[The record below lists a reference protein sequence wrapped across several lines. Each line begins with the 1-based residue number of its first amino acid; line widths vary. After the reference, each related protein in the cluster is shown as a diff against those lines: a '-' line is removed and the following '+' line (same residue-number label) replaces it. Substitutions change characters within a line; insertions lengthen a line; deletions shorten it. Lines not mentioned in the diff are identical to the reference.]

1 MKLFAARPKNH
12 HGSTTSGRDGV
23 TRSAPPISHRTV
35 KGRMLFVAVGLG
47 AALAVATGRAV
58 VLQTV
63 EAPQLQREAA
73 KNYLR
78 TETLDDWRGDIVDR
92 NGRLLGVSVHRWAIT
107 VDPQS
112 VADPRRTAK
121 VLAPVTGLSESEVLR
136 RIDPMA
142 IDVDEDQPLNPASAL
157 ARELTAPLVR
167 AMSGAWEMPRSH
179 FDRRLE
185 ILERFFQLEQLRS
198 PAIFGV
204 VDELAAAAENTAR
217 ALATDV
223 EKLRFFPT
231 RGRRFAYV
239 AHDLDDQAVK
249 LLAEARDA
257 ETRRC
262 REARELGESCGNAL
276 SAVFARPESR
286 RYYPK
291 RELGSQ
297 LLGLVGRDSK
307 GLSGVEAAMD
317 AFLSGGMEKA
327 LAIKDTSGHRI
338 FLDGLPPDATLV
350 GNTVELTIDQ
360 QIQAWA
366 EQELG
371 RACLA
376 AGARAG
382 YAIAI
387 RPKTGEVLAAAN
399 FPNYN
404 PNTYQQWFKEQQP
417 IKEERAALAERRKN
431 LEWAAGFGFS
441 KKAFGAQAEATRREI
456 GQGLEQEIDAFVEY
470 QHAYPNASRNMA
482 FLDVYEPGSIMKV
495 FTAAAA
501 LEEKVIDLETVYPLE
516 NGDWEIEDLEGN
528 VIHDI
533 AKLSEGNLELIL
545 KKSSNIGA
553 SKIAF
558 DLGAPKLE
566 EYLRKFGFGAPTHSG
581 FPGEPKGI
589 LRPADQWVPVELA
602 NISFG
607 QGMAASGIQ
616 LAMALGA
623 LANDGRLMQPLLV
636 KRVLDGAG
644 RVVQSWEPKEVRQ
657 VVSPETAHTLLD
669 LMQAVVEPDGTGK
682 RAYIPEW
689 PVAGKTGT
697 GQKPHLRRRGY
708 SEEMWVNTFFG
719 VAPANDPEVAIVIL
733 IDEPK
738 GKKHGGG
745 LIAAPA
751 FKKIMEKTLAY
762 LGVPSP
768 YVTGKRMAWL
778 EPEVLAERR
787 AEEKV
792 QAEDDALDRVRAL
805 TPKIATAEGMVTVPD
820 FRGLTM
826 AEVKR
831 LAGEI
836 GLAVRFEGTGIATAQ
851 SVLPSETV
859 SATEGVLV
867 TFRSHIPDAVTR
879 SGDAAP
885 VLPGGP
891 ELGLD
896 DGRSPTL
903 GHDERQGPTLGHD
916 ERRAPMLDDE
926 VSDGPLAPFQR
937 AQGGDQ

>member
-1 MKLFAARPKNH
+1 MKWRFRQGGNH
-12 HGSTTSGRDGV
+12 HGAARVNIQPRAT
-23 TRSAPPISHRTV
+23 PPISVRTV
-35 KGRMLFVAVGLG
+35 RGRMLFVAVGLG
-47 AALAVATGRAV
+47 LALLVATGRAF

-63 EAPQLQREAA
+63 EAPALKREAA
-73 KNYLR
+73 KNYVVSD
-78 TETLDDWRGDIVDR
+78 TLDDWRGDIVDR

-107 VDPQS
+107 VDPKE
-112 VADPRRTAK
+112 VADPRRTAM
-121 VLAPVTGLSESEVLR
+121 VLAPVTGLSEAEVLR
-136 RIDPMA
+136 RIDPSA
-142 IDVDEDQPLNPASAL
+142 ADPDDDRPQNPASAL
-157 ARELTAPLVR
+157 ARSLTAPMVR
-167 AMSGAWEMPRSH
+167 AMAGAWDLPRSY
-179 FDRRLE
+179 FDRRLDV
-185 ILERFFQLEQLRS
+185 LERFFQLEQLRS
-198 PAIFGV
+198 EAVFGI
-204 VDELAAAAENTAR
+204 VDKLAGAAENTAR
-217 ALATDV
+217 ALTTDV

-231 RGRRFAYV
+231 RGKRFAYV
-239 AHDLDDQAVK
+239 AHDLDDTAVTR
-249 LLAEARDA
+249 LAEARDA
-257 ETRRC
+257 EKRRC
-262 REARELGESCGNAL
+262 REAREVGEECKNAL
-276 SAVFARPESR
+276 TAVWAKPESR

-291 RELGSQ
+291 RELASQ
-297 LLGLVGRDSK
+297 VLGLVGRDDK
-307 GLSGVEAAMD
+307 GLSGVEAAMN
-317 AFLSGGMEKA
+317 AFLSGGMEKVT
-327 LAIKDTSGHRI
+327 AIKDTSGHRI
-338 FLDGLPPDATLV
+338 YLDGLPADAALV

-382 YAIAI
+382 YVVAI
-387 RPKTGEVLAAAN
+387 RPKTGEVLATAN

-404 PNTYQQWFKEQQP
+404 PNTYQEWFKEQQP
-417 IKEERAALAERRKN
+417 IKEERAALAERRRN
-431 LEWAAGFGFS
+431 LEWAASFGFAG
-441 KKAFGAQAEATRREI
+441 KAYGDQTDEARREI
-456 GQGLEQEIDAFVEY
+456 GTGLEQEIDAFVEY

-501 LEEKVIDLETVYPLE
+501 LEEKVIDLDTVFDLE
-516 NGDWEIEDLEGN
+516 GGDWELDDVEGN

-533 AKLSEGNLELIL
+533 SKLSEGNIGTIL

-558 DLGAPKLE
+558 LLGAPKLE

-602 NISFG
+602 NVSFG

-636 KRVLDGAG
+636 KRVLDGHG
-644 RVVQSWEPKEVRQ
+644 KVLEEWQPKEVRQ
-657 VVSPETAHTLLD
+657 VVTPETAHTVLD
-669 LMQAVVEPDGTGK
+669 LMQGVVEPDGTGR

-708 SEEMWVNTFFG
+708 SEDMWVNTFFG
-719 VAPANDPEVAIVIL
+719 VAPANDPEVAMVIL

-751 FKKIMEKTLAY
+751 FRAIMEKTLAY

-778 EPEVLAERR
+778 DPQVLAERR
-787 AEEKV
+787 AEEKLAV
-792 QAEDDALDRVRAL
+792 DADPMEAL
-805 TPKIATAEGMVTVPD
+805 APKVAAAEGRVTVPD

-826 AEVKR
+826 AEAKR
-831 LAGEI
+831 VAASC
-836 GLAVRFEGTGIATAQ
+836 GLVVRFEGSGIATAQ

-859 SATEGVLV
+859 EATEGVTV
-867 TFRSHIPDAVTR
+867 TFRSHLPDARTR
-879 SGDAAP
+879 SGSERPVMPGVPTIGMPEMDRRIPMLDEEELASQPALDPHSAP
-885 VLPGGP
+885 IGPGGP
-891 ELGLD
+891 V
-896 DGRSPTL
+896 
-903 GHDERQGPTLGHD
+903 
-916 ERRAPMLDDE
+916 APM
-926 VSDGPLAPFQR
+926 SPLAPFQR
-937 AQGGDQ
+937 AQGGGQ

>member
-1 MKLFAARPKNH
+1 MKRLFSRRPANQF
-12 HGSTTSGRDGV
+12 GAPNVSLASRV
-23 TRSAPPISHRTV
+23 IPPISHRTV
-35 KGRMLFVAVGLG
+35 KGRMLFVALGLG
-47 AALAVATGRAV
+47 IALLVATGRAF

-63 EAPQLQREAA
+63 EAPALKREAA
-73 KNYLR
+73 KNYMR

-107 VDPQS
+107 VDPKQ
-112 VADPRRTAK
+112 VTDLTRTAR
-121 VLAPVTGLSESEVLR
+121 VLAPIVGLSEAEVQR
-136 RIDPMA
+136 RIDPTA
-142 IDVDEDQPLNPASAL
+142 AEVDEDQPLNPASDL
-157 ARELTAPLVR
+157 ARSLTAPMVV
-167 AMSGAWEMPRSH
+167 AMSESWGISRTY
-179 FDRRLE
+179 FDRRLD
-185 ILERFFQLEQLRS
+185 ILERFFQLEQLRTA
-198 PAIFGV
+198 AIFGI
-204 VDELAAAAENTAR
+204 VDQLANGAENTAR

-239 AHDLDDQAVK
+239 AHDLEDATVK
-249 LLAEARDA
+249 LLADARDA

-262 REARELGESCGNAL
+262 REAREVGEECHNAL
-276 SAVFARPESR
+276 KAVWARPESR

-291 RELGSQ
+291 RELAAQ
-297 LLGLVGRDSK
+297 IVGLVGRDDK
-307 GLSGVEAAMD
+307 GLSGIEAAMNG
-317 AFLSGGMEKA
+317 FLSGGMERVQA
-327 LAIKDTSGHRI
+327 VKDTSGHRI

-382 YAIAI
+382 YAVAI

-404 PNTYQQWFKEQQP
+404 PNTFQQWFKDQQP

-431 LEWAAGFGFS
+431 LELAASFGFA
-441 KKAFGAQAEATRREI
+441 KKAYGSQTDETRKEI
-456 GQGLEQEIDAFVEY
+456 GLGLEQEIDAFVEY

-501 LEEKVIDLETVYPLE
+501 LQEKVVDLDTVFDLEH
-516 NGDWEIEDLEGN
+516 GDWEIDDVEGN

-533 AKLSEGNLELIL
+533 AKLDEGNLGLIL

-558 DLGAPKLE
+558 LLGAPKLE
-566 EYLRKFGFGAPTHSG
+566 KYLRDFGFGTNTKSG

-589 LRPADQWVPVELA
+589 VRPSDQWVPVELA
-602 NISFG
+602 NVSFG
-607 QGMAASGIQ
+607 QGMAATGIQ

-623 LANDGRLMQPLLV
+623 LANEGRLMQPLLV
-636 KRVLDGAG
+636 KRVLDGSG
-644 RVVQSWEPKEVRQ
+644 KVIQEWLPTEVRQ
-657 VVSPETAHTLLD
+657 VVSPEIARTVLD
-669 LMQAVVEPDGTGK
+669 LMQGVIEPDGTGR

-719 VAPANDPEVAIVIL
+719 VAPVNDPEIALVIL

-751 FKKIMEKTLAY
+751 FKRIMEKALAY

-768 YVTGKRMAWL
+768 FVTGKRMAWL
-778 EPEVLAERR
+778 DPTVLAERR
-787 AEEKV
+787 AEEKLDPGGDGV
-792 QAEDDALDRVRAL
+792 DPLEALN
-805 TPKIATAEGMVTVPD
+805 PKVAVSDGQVTVPD

-826 AEVKR
+826 SECKR
-831 LAGEI
+831 VAAQV
-836 GLAVRFEGTGIATAQ
+836 GLVVRFEGTGIATAQ
-851 SVLPSETV
+851 SVMPSETV
-859 SATEGVLV
+859 AAEEGVLV
-867 TFRSHIPDAVTR
+867 TFRSHIPDARTR
-879 SGDAAP
+879 SGAEAP
-885 VLPGGP
+885 IMPGV
-891 ELGLD
+891 
-896 DGRSPTL
+896 PTV
-903 GHDERQGPTLGHD
+903 GEIGDVG
-916 ERRAPMLDDE
+916 PMLDDAPPPAPMPL
-926 VSDGPLAPFQR
+926 VQGPPFQR
-937 AQGGDQ
+937 AQGGGP

>member
-1 MKLFAARPKNH
+1 MKWRFR
-12 HGSTTSGRDGV
+12 GSHN
-23 TRSAPPISHRTV
+23 TRGLAPQANPQPRVAPPIASRTV
-35 KGRMLFVAVGLG
+35 HGRMRFVAVGLG
-47 AALAVATGRAV
+47 LALAVATGRAV

-63 EAPQLQREAA
+63 EAPAMKREAA

-78 TETLDDWRGDIVDR
+78 SETLDDWRGDIVDR

-107 VDPQS
+107 VDPKS
-112 VADPRRTAK
+112 VAEPRRTAQ
-121 VLAPVTGLSESEVLR
+121 VLAPITGLSEVEVLR
-136 RIDPMA
+136 RIDPSA
-142 IDVDEDQPLNPASAL
+142 VEIDEGESLNPASAM

-167 AMSGAWEMPRSH
+167 ALAGAWDVPRAH
-179 FDRRLE
+179 FDRRLD
-185 ILERFFQLEQLRS
+185 IVERFFQLEQLRS
-198 PAIFGV
+198 SAVFGI

-223 EKLRFFPT
+223 DKLRFFPT

-239 AHDLDDQAVK
+239 AHDLDDDAVER
-249 LLAEARDA
+249 LAEARDA

-262 REARELGESCGNAL
+262 REAREVGESCKNAL
-276 SAVFARPESR
+276 TAVWARPESR

-297 LLGLVGRDSK
+297 LIGLVGRDDK
-307 GLSGVEAAMD
+307 GLSGIEQAMNG
-317 AFLSGGMEKA
+317 FLSGGMERVT
-327 LAIKDTSGHRI
+327 AIKDSRGHRI
-338 FLDGLPPDATLV
+338 FLDGLPADATLV

-376 AGARAG
+376 SGARAG

-404 PNTYQQWFKEQQP
+404 PNTFQDWFREQRP
-417 IKEERAALAERRKN
+417 IKEERAALFERRRN
-431 LEWAAGFGFS
+431 LEWASKFGFVD
-441 KKAFGAQAEATRREI
+441 KAYGEHTDRTRRELAA
-456 GQGLEQEIDAFVEY
+456 GLEQEIDAFVEY

-501 LEEKVIDLETVYPLE
+501 LEENVIDLDTTFDLE
-516 NGDWEIEDLEGN
+516 NGDWELDDIEGN

-533 AKLSEGNLELIL
+533 TRLTEGNLALIL

-558 DLGAPKLE
+558 LLGAPKLE
-566 EYLRKFGFGAPTHSG
+566 EYLRAFGFGAATRSG

-602 NISFG
+602 NVSFG
-607 QGMAASGIQ
+607 QGMAATGIQ

-623 LANDGRLMQPLLV
+623 LANEGRLMQPLLV
-636 KRVLDGAG
+636 KRVLDGNG
-644 RVVQSWEPKEVRQ
+644 QVLESWQPREVRQ
-657 VVSPETAHTLLD
+657 VVSEKTARTVLD
-669 LMQAVVEPDGTGK
+669 LMQGVVEPDGTGR

-719 VAPANDPEVAIVIL
+719 VAPADDPEVVVVIL

-751 FKKIMEKTLAY
+751 FKRLMEKTLGY

-768 YVTGKRMAWL
+768 FVTGKRMAWL
-778 EPEVLAERR
+778 APDVLAERR
-787 AEEKV
+787 AEERLP
-792 QAEDDALDRVRAL
+792 DAHPDPIEALAPRV
-805 TPKIATAEGMVTVPD
+805 ATTDGLVPVPD

-831 LAGEI
+831 LAAQI
-836 GLAVRFEGTGIATAQ
+836 GLTVRFEGSGVATAQ
-851 SVLPSETV
+851 SVMPSQTV
-859 SATEGVLV
+859 DATEGVLV
-867 TFRSHIPDAVTR
+867 TFRSQ
-879 SGDAAP
+879 
-885 VLPGGP
+885 LPGDVAGGEEARAVVP
-891 ELGLD
+891 APSALAADWIDARTAPPTRIPMIEDAERLD
-896 DGRSPTL
+896 PPVAIVPGGVR
-903 GHDERQGPTLGHD
+903 
-916 ERRAPMLDDE
+916 DDE
-926 VSDGPLAPFQR
+926 PAGGAP
-937 AQGGDQ
+937 